1 MWILTAGQY
10 AAAITAIVVLLGLF
24 IKWVIV
30 KPITLYI
37 DKATYPIHPDA
48 NGGRSLPDVIAGIS
62 RIESKIC
69 VIEERL
75 NILENSKAARRR

>member
-75 NILENSKAARRR
+75 NILENLKTARRR